1 MEVIVRPDT
10 DSAVKLTA
18 RLIADA
24 INAKPEF
31 TLGLATG
38 GTMEAVY
45 AELAAMNKAGKVD
58 FSLTKT
64 FNLDEY
70 IGLPEDH
77 PAGFRKYLRER
88 FINKLPVKP
97 ASFHPVNGSDPDPE
111 KVDLRWT

>member
-24 INAKPEF
+24 INEKPEF

-45 AELAAMNKAGKVD
+45 AELAAMNKQGKVD
-58 FSLTKT
+58 FSLAKT

-70 IGLPEDH
+70 IGLPPEDKNSY
-77 PAGFRKYLRER
+77 RYYTLR
-88 FINKLPVKP
+88 IP
-97 ASFHPVNGSDPDPE
+97 
-111 KVDLRWT
+111 LRRLI